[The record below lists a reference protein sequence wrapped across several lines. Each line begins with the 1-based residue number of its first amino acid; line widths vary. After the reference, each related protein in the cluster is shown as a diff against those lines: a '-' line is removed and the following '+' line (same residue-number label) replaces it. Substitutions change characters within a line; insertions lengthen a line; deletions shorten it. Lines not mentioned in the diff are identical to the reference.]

1 MADAIVRG
9 KINNFNKAD
18 FNTSLTCR
26 NSVPYGSIT
35 GEIETGGLGGRFTRF
50 SFRSSSPSRIIARKA
65 GITRY
70 VYAVFGR
77 VALINRRTGFTINNA
92 RIVLT
97 ARKNV
102 NGRRSATLT
111 IYRPGQNTLRVSG
124 FLENGRVFVGRNVS
138 CQLLLQ

>member
-1 MADAIVRG
+1 MADAIVSG
-9 KINNFNKAD
+9 EINNFNKAE
-18 FNTSLTCR
+18 FSTSLTCR
-26 NSVPYGSIT
+26 NSVPYGSIR
-35 GEIETGGLGGRFTRF
+35 GEIELGLSGRGARF

-77 VALINRRTGFTINNA
+77 VTLINRRTGFTINNA

-102 NGRRSATLT
+102 NGRRSATLI
-111 IYRPGQNTLRVSG
+111 IYRPGLTTLRVSG
-124 FLENGRVFVGRNVS
+124 YLYNGRVFVGRNVS